1 MTSGE
6 VARPRRP
13 KSALKARKVVF
24 LELLKEQVN
33 TAEDVL
39 YTPKYLILLHQSNS
53 QLSLVTRLQQ
63 SAL

>member
-6 VARPRRP
+6 VA
-13 KSALKARKVVF
+13 SKARKVDFVK
-24 LELLKEQVN
+24 ELLKEQVN
-33 TAEDVL
+33 TAEDVM
-39 YTPKYLILLHQSNS
+39 YTPKYLTLLHQSNS